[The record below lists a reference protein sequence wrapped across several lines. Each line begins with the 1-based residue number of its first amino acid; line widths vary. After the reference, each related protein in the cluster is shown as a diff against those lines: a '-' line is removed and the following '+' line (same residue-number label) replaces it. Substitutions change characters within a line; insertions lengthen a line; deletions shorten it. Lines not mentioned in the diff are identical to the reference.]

1 MTERIV
7 ISVSQNAVVQAESAI
22 LGCSECAPG
31 ATTPFWQIVDKIRNP
46 RSMSRANVVYILP
59 VLASCP
65 NCRSQVDEI
74 TLVEP
79 AAGVTAPPIPMLLET
94 RVAHPHF

>member
-31 ATTPFWQIVDKIRNP
+31 ATTPFWQIVDKLRNP
-46 RSMSRANVVYILP
+46 TSMNGANVDYVLP

-65 NCRSQVDEI
+65 KCRSQVDEM

-79 AAGVTAPPIPMLLET
+79 AAQVTAPPIPLLLQT
-94 RVAHPHF
+94 RV